1 MDTRTPRSKA
11 VVPVAIIAILAII
24 LVGCGGAA
32 SGGAAWTLGPTA
44 PATDSTNTS
53 ATAAPS
59 GSSVPASSPSPAAAI
74 PSGSSPKPFSGRM
87 SREVRLVDGYLT
99 MYMSLE
105 NTGTEPLT
113 FLNTL
118 YDTEPDQL
126 YMPTVAFPFT
136 NGATAAVTRAGR
148 FFPSPAIVQPGD
160 RAVYLMGGVAAKGT
174 GQVAEPV
181 ANIKFCPTR
190 GMDDIPGV
198 PVEVRDLSWST
209 GNGVTTVRGML
220 AETKGSQRSSLPTV
234 GIAFFDKAD
243 SFIGA
248 IVGTRVGDR
257 LEPNSTRPF
266 EIEGRGVEADLITR
280 AEAYAFMP

>member
-1 MDTRTPRSKA
+1 METRTTRSKA
-11 VVPVAIIAILAII
+11 VVLVAIFTILAI
-24 LVGCGGAA
+24 LVVGCGGAA

-44 PATDSTNTS
+44 PATDSVAAPT
-53 ATAAPS
+53 TAAPS
-59 GSSVPASSPSPAAAI
+59 SSSVPAASPSSAAAI
-74 PSGSSPKPFSGRM
+74 PSASSAKPFSGRM
-87 SREVRLVDGYLT
+87 SREVKLVDGYLT

-113 FLNTL
+113 FINTL

-136 NGATAAVTRAGR
+136 SGQTAAVTRAGR
-148 FFPSPAIVQPGD
+148 FFPSPAIVQAGD
-160 RAVYLMGGVAAKGT
+160 QAVYLMGGVPAKGT
-174 GQVAEPV
+174 GQLAEPI

-198 PVEVRDLSWST
+198 PVEVNDLSWSS
-209 GNGVTTVRGML
+209 GNGMTTVRGML
-220 AETKGSQRSSLPTV
+220 VETKGSQRSSLPTV
-234 GIAFFDKAD
+234 GVAFFDKTD

-257 LEPNSTRPF
+257 LEPNSTHPF
-266 EIEGRGVEADLITR
+266 EIEGRGVAADLIAR
-280 AEAYAFMP
+280 AEAYAFIP